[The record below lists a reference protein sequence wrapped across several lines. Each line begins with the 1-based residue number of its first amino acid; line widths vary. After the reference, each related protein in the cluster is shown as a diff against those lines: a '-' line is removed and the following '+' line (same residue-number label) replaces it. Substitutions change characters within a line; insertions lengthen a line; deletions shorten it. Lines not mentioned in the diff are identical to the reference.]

1 MELAI
6 YSKEVKE
13 LIPVKNTNIEV
24 AVTVEFADN
33 TEILFTCCSM
43 KDLEEHFS
51 KMQVSEEIID
61 NYFAKVGER

>member
-1 MELAI
+1 MELVI

-33 TEILFTCCSM
+33 TEILFTCCSI

-51 KMQVSEEIID
+51 KMKASEEVVE